1 MPGPLDGIRIID
13 FTTMIAGPYGTMILA
28 DQGADVIKVEAP
40 ARSDHARRAGY
51 GQRHFTAAFVNN
63 NRNKRS
69 ISVDA
74 KSPAGRQVVLDLAR
88 SADVF
93 VQNYRPGV
101 MARLGLDYDDLRAVK
116 PDLIYVSMSGWGERG
131 PYAGKPVYDPIIQAL
146 SGLAS
151 VQAGSDHDRPRLI
164 RTVLPDKLTGVTAA
178 QAVSAALFSRER
190 TGVGQHIRLSM
201 LDSVVAF
208 LWSTDMGSQTFVG
221 KEVDVAHAATF
232 IDLIYETASGYI
244 SVSVMANDQWQ
255 GLCHAVGHP
264 EWLDDER
271 FKTPSGRDRHAN
283 ERLEMTQEA
292 LLEKTAEEW
301 LEVLEAAG
309 VPCAPVLT
317 RAEMIRH
324 AQVQASGIVIETDHP
339 HAGRLRQARNAARF
353 AVTTPEI
360 RHGAPHLG
368 EHTMDILADLG
379 YGEDRRGRCSRTGS
393 LAPLDRVETP
403 SFVPQ
408 RVREFLDHEAVGQ
421 HHARLG
427 RGVGREG
434 VQEAHVR

>member
-74 KSPAGRQVVLDLAR
+74 KSPEGRQVVLDLAR
-88 SADVF
+88 TADVF

-131 PYAGKPVYDPIIQAL
+131 PYAHKPVYDPIIQAL

-255 GLCHAVGHP
+255 GLCHAVGRP

-271 FKTPSGRDRHAN
+271 FKTPAGRDRHAN
-283 ERLEMTQEA
+283 ERLELTQEA
-292 LLEKTAEEW
+292 LLAKTAEEW
-301 LEVLEAAG
+301 LEILEAAG

-317 RAEMIRH
+317 RAEMVRH
-324 AQVQASGIVIETDHP
+324 AQVEASGIVVETDHP
-339 HAGRLRQARNAARF
+339 HAGRVRQARNAARF
-353 AVTTPEI
+353 AVTVPEI

-368 EHTMDILADLG
+368 EHTMDILEDLG
-379 YGEDRRGRCSRTGS
+379 YEKDRRQALVANGIVS
-393 LAPLDRVETP
+393 AP
-403 SFVPQ
+403 
-408 RVREFLDHEAVGQ
+408 
-421 HHARLG
+421 
-427 RGVGREG
+427 
-434 VQEAHVR
+434 

>member
-1 MPGPLDGIRIID
+1 MPGPLDGVRIID

-74 KSPAGRQVVLDLAR
+74 KSPEGRQVVLDLAHT
-88 SADVF
+88 ADVF

-116 PDLIYVSMSGWGERG
+116 PDLIYVSMSGWGEHG
-131 PYAGKPVYDPIIQAL
+131 PYAHKPVYDPIIQAL

-255 GLCHAVGHP
+255 GLCRAVGHP

-271 FKTPSGRDRHAN
+271 FKTPAGRDRHAN
-283 ERLEMTQEA
+283 ERLELTQEA
-292 LLEKTAEEW
+292 LLSKTAEEW
-301 LEVLEAAG
+301 LEILEAAG

-324 AQVQASGIVIETDHP
+324 AQVDASGIVIETDHP

-353 AVTTPEI
+353 AVTVPEI

-368 EHTMDILADLG
+368 EHTMDILDDLG
-379 YGEDRRGRCSRTGS
+379 YGPDRRQAL
-393 LAPLDRVETP
+393 LANGIVSAPP
-403 SFVPQ
+403 
-408 RVREFLDHEAVGQ
+408 VR
-421 HHARLG
+421 
-427 RGVGREG
+427 
-434 VQEAHVR
+434 

>member
-1 MPGPLDGIRIID
+1 MTGPLDGVRIID

-74 KSPAGRQVVLDLAR
+74 KSPQGRQVVLDLAHT
-88 SADVF
+88 ADVF

-101 MARLGLDYDDLRAVK
+101 MGRLGLDYDHLKAVK
-116 PDLIYVSMSGWGERG
+116 PDLVYVSMSGWGERG
-131 PYAGKPVYDPIIQAL
+131 PYAHKPVYDPIIQAL

-151 VQAGSDHDRPRLI
+151 VQAGADQARPRLI

-178 QAVSAALFSRER
+178 QAVSAALFARER
-190 TGVGQHIRLSM
+190 NGVGQHIRLSM

-271 FKTPSGRDRHAN
+271 FKTPAGRDRHAN

-292 LLEKTAEEW
+292 LLGKTAEEW

-317 RAEMIRH
+317 RAEMIHH
-324 AQVQASGIVIETDHP
+324 AQVEASGVVVETDHP
-339 HAGRLRQARNAARF
+339 HAGRHRQARNAARF
-353 AVTTPEI
+353 AVTVPEL
-360 RHGAPHLG
+360 RYGAPHLG
-368 EHTMDILADLG
+368 EHTMDILAELG
-379 YGEDRRGRCSRTGS
+379 YDDDRRES
-393 LAPLDRVETP
+393 LLAGGIVSTP
-403 SFVPQ
+403 SA
-408 RVREFLDHEAVGQ
+408 VRSPGGV
-421 HHARLG
+421 AR
-427 RGVGREG
+427 
-434 VQEAHVR
+434 QP

>member
-74 KSPAGRQVVLDLAR
+74 NSPAGRQVVLDLAR
-88 SADVF
+88 TADVF

-101 MARLGLDYDDLRAVK
+101 MARLGLDYDDLKAVK
-116 PDLIYVSMSGWGERG
+116 PDLIYVSMSGWGEHG
-131 PYAGKPVYDPIIQAL
+131 PYAHKPVYDPIIQAL

-244 SVSVMANDQWQ
+244 SVSVMANDQWH

-264 EWLDDER
+264 EWLEDER
-271 FKTPSGRDRHAN
+271 FKTPAGRDRHAN
-283 ERLEMTQEA
+283 ERLELTQKA
-292 LLEKTAEEW
+292 LLAKTAEEW
-301 LEVLEAAG
+301 LEILEAAG

-317 RAEMIRH
+317 RAEMVRH
-324 AQVQASGIVIETDHP
+324 AQVESSGIVIETDHP

-353 AVTTPEI
+353 AATVPEI

-368 EHTMDILADLG
+368 EHTLAILEDLG
-379 YGEDRRGRCSRTGS
+379 YGEDRRDAL
-393 LAPLDRVETP
+393 LANGIVSAP
-403 SFVPQ
+403 
-408 RVREFLDHEAVGQ
+408 
-421 HHARLG
+421 
-427 RGVGREG
+427 
-434 VQEAHVR
+434 

>member
-1 MPGPLDGIRIID
+1 MTGPLNGVRIID

-74 KSPAGRQVVLDLAR
+74 KSPEGRQVVLDLAR
-88 SADVF
+88 TADVF

-101 MARLGLDYDDLRAVK
+101 MERLGLDYDDLKAVK

-131 PYAGKPVYDPIIQAL
+131 PYAHKPVYDPIIQAL

-151 VQAGSDHDRPRLI
+151 VQAGSDQDRPRLI

-178 QAVSAALFSRER
+178 QAVSAALFARER
-190 TGVGQHIRLSM
+190 SGVGQHIRLSM

-271 FKTPSGRDRHAN
+271 FKTPAGRDRHAN

-301 LEVLEAAG
+301 LEILEAAG

-317 RAEMIRH
+317 RAEMVRH
-324 AQVQASGIVIETDHP
+324 AQVEASGVVIETDHP

-353 AVTTPEI
+353 AVTVPEI

-368 EHTMDILADLG
+368 EHTMAILEDLG
-379 YGEDRRGRCSRTGS
+379 YGEDRRKA
-393 LAPLDRVETP
+393 L
-403 SFVPQ
+403 
-408 RVREFLDHEAVGQ
+408 
-421 HHARLG
+421 LG
-427 RGVGREG
+427 NGIVS
-434 VQEAHVR
+434 A

>member
-232 IDLIYETASGYI
+232 IDLIYETASGHI
-244 SVSVMANDQWQ
+244 SVSVMANDQWH

-301 LEVLEAAG
+301 LEVLETAG

-379 YGEDRRGRCSRTGS
+379 YGEDRRGAL
-393 LAPLDRVETP
+393 LAD
-403 SFVPQ
+403 
-408 RVREFLDHEAVGQ
+408 
-421 HHARLG
+421 
-427 RGVGREG
+427 GV
-434 VQEAHVR
+434 VSAP

>member
-1 MPGPLDGIRIID
+1 MPGPLDGVRIID

-74 KSPAGRQVVLDLAR
+74 KSPEGRQVVLDLAHT
-88 SADVF
+88 ADVF

-116 PDLIYVSMSGWGERG
+116 PDLIYVSMSGWGEHG
-131 PYAGKPVYDPIIQAL
+131 PYARKPVYDPIIQAL

-255 GLCHAVGHP
+255 GLCRAVGHP

-271 FKTPSGRDRHAN
+271 FKTPAGRDRHAN
-283 ERLEMTQEA
+283 ERLELTQEA
-292 LLEKTAEEW
+292 LLSKTAEEW
-301 LEVLEAAG
+301 LEILEAAG

-324 AQVQASGIVIETDHP
+324 AQVDASGIVIETDHP

-353 AVTTPEI
+353 AVTVPEI

-368 EHTMDILADLG
+368 EHTMDILDDLG
-379 YGEDRRGRCSRTGS
+379 YGPDRRQAL
-393 LAPLDRVETP
+393 LANGIVSAPP
-403 SFVPQ
+403 
-408 RVREFLDHEAVGQ
+408 VR
-421 HHARLG
+421 
-427 RGVGREG
+427 
-434 VQEAHVR
+434 

>member
-1 MPGPLDGIRIID
+1 MPGPLDGVRIID

-74 KSPAGRQVVLDLAR
+74 KVPEGRQVVLDLAR
-88 SADVF
+88 TADVF

-101 MARLGLDYDDLRAVK
+101 MARLGLDYDDLVAVK
-116 PDLIYVSMSGWGERG
+116 PDLIYLSMSGWGERG
-131 PYAGKPVYDPIIQAL
+131 PYAHKPVYDPIIQAL

-178 QAVSAALFSRER
+178 QAVSAALFARER
-190 TGVGQHIRLSM
+190 TGIGQHIRLSM

-264 EWLDDER
+264 EWLDDDR
-271 FKTPSGRDRHAN
+271 FKTPAGRDRHAN
-283 ERLEMTQEA
+283 ERLEMIQQA
-292 LLEKTAEEW
+292 LLGKTADEW
-301 LEVLEAAG
+301 LELLEAAG

-317 RAEMIRH
+317 RAEMVRH
-324 AQVQASGIVIETDHP
+324 AQVEASGVVIETDHP

-353 AVTTPEI
+353 AVTVPEI

-368 EHTMDILADLG
+368 EHTMAILEDLG
-379 YGEDRRGRCSRTGS
+379 YEEDRRES
-393 LAPLDRVETP
+393 LLANGVVSAPLP
-403 SFVPQ
+403 
-408 RVREFLDHEAVGQ
+408 G
-421 HHARLG
+421 
-427 RGVGREG
+427 
-434 VQEAHVR
+434 

>member
-1 MPGPLDGIRIID
+1 MSGPLDGVRVVD

-51 GQRHFTAAFVNN
+51 GQRHFSAAFVNN

-74 KSPAGRQVVLDLAR
+74 KNPAGRQVVVDLAR
-88 SADVF
+88 TADVF

-101 MARLGLDYDDLRAVK
+101 MARLGLDYDDLKAVK
-116 PDLIYVSMSGWGERG
+116 PDLIYVSMSGWGEAG

-151 VQAGSDHDRPRLI
+151 VQAGADHERPRLI

-178 QAVSAALFSRER
+178 QAVSAALFARER
-190 TGVGQHIRLSM
+190 TGAGQHVRLSM

-221 KEVDVAHAATF
+221 KETDVARAATF
-232 IDLIYETASGYI
+232 IDLIYETTSGYI
-244 SVSVMANDQWQ
+244 SVSVMANDQWH

-271 FKTPSGRDRHAN
+271 FKTPAGRDRHAD
-283 ERLEMTQEA
+283 ERLELIQQA
-292 LLEKTAEEW
+292 LLTKSASEW
-301 LEVLEAAG
+301 LELLEAAG

-324 AQVQASGIVIETDHP
+324 AQVEASGVVIETNHP

-353 AVTTPEI
+353 GVTVPEI
-360 RHGAPHLG
+360 RYGAPHLG

-379 YGEDRRGRCSRTGS
+379 YDTETRKAL
-393 LAPLDRVETP
+393 LAD
-403 SFVPQ
+403 
-408 RVREFLDHEAVGQ
+408 
-421 HHARLG
+421 
-427 RGVGREG
+427 GV
-434 VQEAHVR
+434 VST